1 MNVNYNELAVNLEL
15 KPAKTKNV
23 TRIPVKCR
31 QRNQV
36 IPIFLISV
44 GALSILSL
52 IYLEI
57 DWGNPAFLRWEKY
70 FGIWRI

>member
-31 QRNQV
+31 QKMCIRDSTR
-36 IPIFLISV
+36 PLT
-44 GALSILSL
+44 
-52 IYLEI
+52 
-57 DWGNPAFLRWEKY
+57 R
-70 FGIWRI
+70 